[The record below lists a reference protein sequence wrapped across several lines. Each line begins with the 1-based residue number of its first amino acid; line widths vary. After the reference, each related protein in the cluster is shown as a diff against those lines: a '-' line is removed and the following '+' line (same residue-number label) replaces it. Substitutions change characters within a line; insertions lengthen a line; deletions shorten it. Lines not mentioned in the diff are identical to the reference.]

1 MVVKLFLSIMLF
13 GTLCSCSNR
22 AENWQRVNLGN
33 GQSMMIPSEWIVTQ
47 INDIF
52 YFSNKPLDER
62 DGIVYMFQSHSHA
75 GSDDDVKKYGG
86 DANGIVESNELC
98 DLFQAK
104 YYTYSAVKSNGA
116 IYGISVVSVDGKE
129 QIMSY
134 IYLDEDEHDKPN
146 MFYVW
151 NDNIDQN
158 MLIQIAET
166 YRYNS
171 EK

>member
-1 MVVKLFLSIMLF
+1 
-13 GTLCSCSNR
+13 
-22 AENWQRVNLGN
+22 
-33 GQSMMIPSEWIVTQ
+33 MIPSEWIVTQ

-52 YFSNKPLDER
+52 YFSNKPLGESDV
-62 DGIVYMFQSHSHA
+62 IVYMFQSHSHA
-75 GSDDDVKKYGG
+75 GSDDDVKKYGD

-116 IYGISVVSVDGKE
+116 IYGTSVVSVDGKE

-158 MLIQIAET
+158 ILIQIAET
-166 YRYNS
+166 YRYNP